1 MTIAGAQ
8 LNDMT
13 VDEAI
18 ELVKKTLDD
27 METEGAI

>member
-8 LNDMT
+8 LKDVT

-18 ELVKKTLDD
+18 ELVKKTLDG
-27 METEGAI
+27 MIEEGEI

>member
-8 LNDMT
+8 LKDVT

-18 ELVKKTLDD
+18 ELVKKTLDN
-27 METEGAI
+27 MIEEGEI